1 MGYCY
6 TLLLLLKRRKVKSH
20 QKREIM
26 KKTLIVLVITILT
39 TGLLF
44 ATPSWIGVQGTGS
57 VKQETGTE
65 DHTII
70 PIGLNIVGTIS
81 LSEAPIGI
89 GFQGGFAKTAIHT
102 RDGSEL
108 EVEDYPLTWNV
119 GATGKFRLAMT
130 DLLVLELGAGLMY
143 ERYARTGD
151 ILGTDYVI
159 NLNTLSALL
168 ASDLL
173 IHLSDSFALVGGIDV
188 AFPLIEEG
196 TYSIGG
202 SSYTVDYDVKGYTFT
217 GKFGIA
223 LGF

>member
-70 PIGLNIVGTIS
+70 PIGLNIVGTIY
-81 LSEAPIGI
+81 LSDAPIGI
-89 GFQGGFAKTAIHT
+89 GFQGGFAKTALHN

-108 EVEDYPLTWNV
+108 EVKDYPLTWNL
-119 GATGKFRLAMT
+119 GATGKFKLDMT
-130 DLLVLELGAGLMY
+130 DLLALELGLGLIY
-143 ERYARTGD
+143 ERYARIGN
-151 ILGTDYVI
+151 IIGTDYVI
-159 NLNTLSALL
+159 NFDTLSAFI

-173 IHLSDSFALVGGIDV
+173 IHLSDSFAIVGGINV
-188 AFPLIEEG
+188 AFPLTEVG
-196 TYSIGG
+196 KYTIGD
-202 SSYTVDYDVKGYTFT
+202 SSFTVDYDVKGYTLT
-217 GKFGIA
+217 GKLGIA
-223 LGF
+223 IGF